1 MIAIKIQGV
10 MKGYFSQVKGAE
22 GDGGGGDG
30 EGGGH
35 LLAFFAIFF
44 FFFFFSAGSFLKQV
58 DRSQMR
64 QVLAQKSSNIDNSIS
79 TGVENLHVLR
89 EIISQKQKK
98 KKKQSDRFTLSLS
111 RMTNK

>member
-22 GDGGGGDG
+22 GGDR

-35 LLAFFAIFF
+35 LLALFF
-44 FFFFFSAGSFLKQV
+44 FFPAGSFLKQV

-64 QVLAQKSSNIDNSIS
+64 QVLAQKSSNIDNRIS

-89 EIISQKQKK
+89 EIISQKQEKEK
-98 KKKQSDRFTLSLS
+98 TE
-111 RMTNK
+111 

>member
-22 GDGGGGDG
+22 GDGGGGDR

-35 LLAFFAIFF
+35 LLALFF
-44 FFFFFSAGSFLKQV
+44 FFFFFYAGAFLKQV

>member
-22 GDGGGGDG
+22 GGDR

-35 LLAFFAIFF
+35 LLALFF
-44 FFFFFSAGSFLKQV
+44 FFFPAGSFLKQV

-64 QVLAQKSSNIDNSIS
+64 QVLAQKSSNIDNRIS
-79 TGVENLHVLR
+79 TGV
-89 EIISQKQKK
+89 
-98 KKKQSDRFTLSLS
+98 DD
-111 RMTNK
+111 